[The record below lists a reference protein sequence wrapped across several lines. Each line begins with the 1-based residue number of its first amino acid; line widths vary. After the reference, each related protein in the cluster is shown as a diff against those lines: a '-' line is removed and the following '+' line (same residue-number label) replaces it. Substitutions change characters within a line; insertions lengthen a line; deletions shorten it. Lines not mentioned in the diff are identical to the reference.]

1 MKRRILA
8 VMVAA
13 VMIVPTMSLPGIAF
27 AEQLSDPP
35 LDSGNPS
42 CFGNY
47 ARTTKEVPDKGP
59 GFYVSTAA
67 QKLAES
73 PGGNPHFAQTL
84 QEIRGVLCPAPE

>member
-27 AEQLSDPP
+27 AEQPSDPP

-42 CFGNY
+42 CFGDY
-47 ARTTKEVPDKGP
+47 ARTTKEVPDAGP
-59 GFYVSTAA
+59 GSAISEIALTLG
-67 QKLAES
+67 QLA
-73 PGGNPHFAQTL
+73 PGGNEHAAQVLNRIRVET
-84 QEIRGVLCPAPE
+84 EICG

>member
-1 MKRRILA
+1 
-8 VMVAA
+8 
-13 VMIVPTMSLPGIAF
+13 MSLPGIAF
-27 AEQLSDPP
+27 AEQPSDPP

-42 CFGNY
+42 CFGDY
-47 ARTTKEVPDKGP
+47 ARTTKEVPDKCP

-73 PGGNPHFAQTL
+73 LGGNPHFAQTL

>member
-27 AEQLSDPP
+27 AEQPSDPP

-47 ARTTKEVPDKGP
+47 ARTTNEVPDVGP
-59 GFYVSTAA
+59 GSFVNPVAPTLAETPEGDQHAA
-67 QKLAES
+67 QFL
-73 PGGNPHFAQTL
+73 NQ
-84 QEIRGVLCPAPE
+84 IRKEEPFLC